1 MYLGE
6 DLCDTDRTAEQHRGS
21 VSDNEVDGKNLDVL
35 VANEWGGGKAI
46 PIMAPGIV
54 QTGMVWKIE

>member
-21 VSDNEVDGKNLDVL
+21 VSDNEVDGKNVRC
-35 VANEWGGGKAI
+35 
-46 PIMAPGIV
+46 PCS
-54 QTGMVWKIE
+54 